1 MEWYFRRGSPTEHGR
16 HPFWEE
22 CQPVYLPFSLWDQ
35 GMLIKPT
42 RRDIVIEP
50 GARFATLE
58 ERLAVGKA
66 LRKRV
71 PRATH
76 AAWAPSKDRPDPLE
90 LLSTQNKRRVA
101 ALVPIRWGRMLAS
114 PFTFMRGSAL
124 VMAHDLSTTP
134 NTGIRVQACGDC
146 HMLNFGV
153 YATPERN
160 LVFDINDFD
169 ETLPAPWEWDV
180 KRLAASIEHAG
191 RDLNMP
197 RAACEA
203 AVRDMSR
210 GYRSYMSR
218 FAEMTALEVWYVKL
232 NANSIGRRF
241 ARTAATRKRVAA
253 NIQRAQKRTMESAF
267 MKMTSV
273 VNGQRRFI
281 DHPPEIFH
289 PQTHAHG
296 HPLFNEIFSNYLK
309 TMRDDLRALLGR
321 YRAVDFVFKVVGV
334 GSVGTRCGVILM
346 MANDGDALLLQ
357 VKEASPSVLDVFA
370 GKSKY
375 QNHGQRIVVGQR
387 LMQASSD
394 MFLGWTSLKGRDY
407 YVRQLRD
414 MKWAADPSTF
424 SRQRL
429 GEYATACGATL
440 ARAHARS
447 TDPALISGYLGKKGT
462 FDDAM
467 VEFARLYAD
476 QGERDFEMLEAAV
489 RKRRLKAA
497 PNSASALA
505 IATKKAISQAKKAFE

>member
-1 MEWYFRRGSPTEHGR
+1 MDDETFFAYLTNKSPR
-16 HPFWEE
+16 
-22 CQPVYLPFSLWDQ
+22 V
-35 GMLIKPT
+35 
-42 RRDIVIEP
+42 RDIVIEP
-50 GARFATLE
+50 GTRFATLE
-58 ERLAVGKA
+58 ERMAAGKA
-66 LRKRV
+66 LRKRL
-71 PRATH
+71 PRASH
-76 AAWAPSKDRPDPLE
+76 AVWAPSKDRPDPVDLLE
-90 LLSTQNKRRVA
+90 EQNTTRVA

-160 LVFDINDFD
+160 LIFDINDFD

-191 RDLNMP
+191 RDRSLA
-197 RAACEA
+197 RGAREA
-203 AVRDMSR
+203 AVREMSR
-210 GYRSYMSR
+210 SYRSYMTR
-218 FAEMTALEVWYVKL
+218 FAEATALEVWYLKL
-232 NANSIGRRF
+232 DAATIGRRF
-241 ARTAATRKRVAA
+241 TRNASGRKRVAA

-267 MKMTSV
+267 IKMTSV
-273 VNGQRRFI
+273 MNGQRRFV
-281 DHPPEIFH
+281 DRAPEIFH
-289 PQTHAHG
+289 PHTRG
-296 HPLFNEIFSNYLK
+296 GSHPLFNEVYGKYLD
-309 TMRDDLRALLGR
+309 TVRDDLRVLLRR

-334 GSVGTRCGVILM
+334 GSVGTRCGVMLM

-357 VKEASPSVLDVFA
+357 IKEANSSVLNVYA
-370 GKSKY
+370 GKSEY
-375 QNHGQRIVVGQR
+375 QNHGQRVVAGQR

-394 MFLGWTSLKGRDY
+394 IFLGWTALRGRDY

-424 SRQRL
+424 NKQRL
-429 GEYATACGATL
+429 AEYAAACGATL

-447 TDPALISGYLGKKGT
+447 TDPALISGYLGSKGT

-476 QGERDFEMLEAAV
+476 QGERDFETLKSAV
-489 RKRRLKAA
+489 KKRRIQTTRDGV
-497 PNSASALA
+497 SGVALA
-505 IATKKAISQAKKAFE
+505 TKRAVLASSNAFE